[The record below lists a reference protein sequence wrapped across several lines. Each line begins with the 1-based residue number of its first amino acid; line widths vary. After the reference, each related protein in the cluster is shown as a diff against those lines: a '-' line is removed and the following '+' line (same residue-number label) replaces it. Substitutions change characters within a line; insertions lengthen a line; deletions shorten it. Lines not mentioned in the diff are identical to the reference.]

1 MRRGMTLIE
10 VVVSLGILAL
20 MGAITWTS
28 LAGTL
33 KARDILEANDEV
45 QQSAR
50 VAMAKISRDI
60 ELAFLHRD
68 DSTVNT
74 YRTLFVGED
83 GDSRD
88 TLWFTTLNHQRLY
101 RDARECDQTEVT
113 YWTEPD
119 PEPDHD
125 GLFVLLQRE
134 APRIDQEPDK
144 DGRIYPLA
152 YGVQEFAVRYL
163 DGKTCEWK
171 DEWNTASVDH
181 KDQLPRA
188 VQVML
193 KIMGPDPDDDEKR
206 VPHTF
211 ATTILTEY
219 GGKARCV
226 VVGGEQQEDGG

>member
-1 MRRGMTLIE
+1 MRRGMTLVE

-20 MGAITWTS
+20 MGAITWAS

-33 KARDILEANDEV
+33 KARDLLEANDGV

-74 YRTLFVGED
+74 YRTLFVGQ
-83 GDSRD
+83 DSDPRD
-88 TLWFTTLNHQRLY
+88 MLWFTTLNHQRLY

-119 PEPDHD
+119 PDQA
-125 GLFVLLQRE
+125 GLYVLLQRE
-134 APRIDQEPDK
+134 APRIDEQPDK

-152 YGVQEFAVRYL
+152 YGVSEFVVRYL
-163 DGKTCEWK
+163 DGKSCEWL
-171 DEWNTASVDH
+171 DEWDSTKIDQ
-181 KDQLPRA
+181 KDRLPRA
-188 VQVML
+188 VQVLL
-193 KIMGPDPDDDEKR
+193 KIMGPDPDDDEGR

-226 VVGGEQQEDGG
+226 VVGGEEQEDGG